1 MSIRQMV
8 FKATLVSDENK
19 PLERANVQIQ
29 FFESEHNSWKT
40 ATTARTNQDGEINRR
55 VIKNLAEAPM
65 IQLKHNNQVI
75 SQGGLVS
82 YDSRRRTLEIDFGV
96 IELLGEEAYSLT
108 ASDPD
113 NTQKK
118 QIGGLPKRQSVSFKP
133 ILGALKEYRRTPF
146 IPTEQLRKD
155 LLTDEKR
162 QSADQTNGPVLNT
175 AKYQQ
180 LIDSIEIDLAQQAIS
195 KSALDIQVSQLRSA
209 VDAKNIQIN
218 EQRIQFER
226 KQAELESQKA
236 SEISKINT
244 NFESIINNLSQRTR
258 ELENQ
263 LESETDIT
271 SLQQSISSGLENFSK
286 EQAQAGSHFRLGRV
300 QINVKGLFSGSG
312 NRMTLADSRL
322 LKDATNAAA
331 LSEMVVEYIPE
342 PTEQETTN
350 TKVPDLSGLSES
362 AATRLL
368 KALGFG
374 IEVAYGDP
382 PDPDI
387 TGAGQAFKQSP
398 SADETLAKG
407 RKVLVIFAH

>member
-1 MSIRQMV
+1 MSIRQIV
-8 FKATLVSDENK
+8 FRAKLVSDEDK
-19 PLERANVQIQ
+19 PLENANVQIQ
-29 FFESEHNSWKT
+29 IFETEHNSWKT
-40 ATTARTNQDGEINRR
+40 ATTTRTNQDGVINRR

-75 SQGGLVS
+75 SHGGLIS
-82 YDSRRRTLEIDFGV
+82 YDTRMRRLVIDFGV
-96 IELLGEEAYSLT
+96 IELLGDEAYPLI

-146 IPTEQLRKD
+146 VPTEQLRKD
-155 LLTDEKR
+155 LLTDEKK
-162 QSADQTNGPVLNT
+162 QSADQTSVPVINT

-195 KSALDIQVSQLRSA
+195 KTALDIEVSQLRSA
-209 VDAKNIQIN
+209 VDAKNIQLN
-218 EQRIQFER
+218 DQRMQFER
-226 KQAELESQKA
+226 RQSELESQKEI
-236 SEISKINT
+236 EISKIRT
-244 NFESIINNLSQRTR
+244 DLEARIQNLSQKT
-258 ELENQ
+258 EHLEKQ
-263 LESETDIT
+263 LEAETDLA
-271 SLQQSISSGLENFSK
+271 SLQKSISSGLETFSK
-286 EQAQAGSHFRLGRV
+286 EQAQAGSNFRLGRV
-300 QINVKGLFSGSG
+300 QVNLKGLFSGSG
-312 NRMTLADSRL
+312 NRITLADSTL

-331 LSEMVVEYIPE
+331 LSEMMVEYIPE
-342 PTEQETTN
+342 PHEQETTDAL
-350 TKVPDLSGLSES
+350 VPDLSGLSET
-362 AATRLL
+362 AVTRLL

-382 PDPDI
+382 PNPDI

-407 RKVLVIFAH
+407 QKVLVVFAH

>member
-1 MSIRQMV
+1 MSIRQIV
-8 FKATLVSDENK
+8 FRAKLVSDEDK
-19 PLERANVQIQ
+19 PLENANVQIQ
-29 FFESEHNSWKT
+29 FFETEHNNWKT
-40 ATTARTNQDGEINRR
+40 ATTTRTNQDGVINRR

-75 SQGGLVS
+75 SHGGLIS
-82 YDSRRRTLEIDFGV
+82 YDTRMRRLVIDFGV
-96 IELLGEEAYSLT
+96 IELLGDEAYPLI

-146 IPTEQLRKD
+146 VPTEQLRKD
-155 LLTDEKR
+155 LLTDEKK
-162 QSADQTNGPVLNT
+162 QSADQTSVPVINT

-195 KSALDIQVSQLRSA
+195 KTALDIEVSQLRSA
-209 VDAKNIQIN
+209 VDAKNIQLKD
-218 EQRIQFER
+218 QRMQFER
-226 KQAELESQKA
+226 RQSELESQKEI
-236 SEISKINT
+236 EISKIRT
-244 NFESIINNLSQRTR
+244 DLEARIQNLSQKT
-258 ELENQ
+258 EHLEKQ
-263 LESETDIT
+263 LEAETDLA
-271 SLQQSISSGLENFSK
+271 SLQKSISSGLETFSK
-286 EQAQAGSHFRLGRV
+286 EQAQAGSNFRLGRV
-300 QINVKGLFSGSG
+300 QVNLKGLFSGSG
-312 NRMTLADSRL
+312 NRITLADSTL

-331 LSEMVVEYIPE
+331 LSEMMVEYIPE
-342 PTEQETTN
+342 PHEQETTDAL
-350 TKVPDLSGLSES
+350 VPDLSGLSET
-362 AATRLL
+362 AVTRLL

-382 PDPDI
+382 PNPDI

-407 RKVLVIFAH
+407 QKVLVVFAH